1 MPFVRAAHGRTHKR
15 VVLVVGAQMG
25 KTEGILDLI
34 GERLD
39 SSPVPI
45 IYVGPSQQFIREQF
59 EPRIMDLLDEAPALS
74 RKVGRGQ
81 KNKKTRKV
89 ISGVPLRLAHGGSS
103 TALKSDPFG
112 MALTDEADELLAN
125 VRKAGNPIE
134 LIDLRGSTYGAGFV
148 HAIVSTPSEGPADVT
163 VDADSGLEFWA
174 NTDRNEVASTIWQL
188 WLSGTRYHWS
198 WPCPHCGE
206 YFIPRFR
213 CLAWDKPKD
222 DAGREQKSTPHMA
235 GKTAHLVC
243 PRNGCVITDD
253 AKAWMNE
260 RGVYVAPGQSV
271 TPDGVVEGLEPE
283 SWTISYWVSGLASP
297 FVSWGERAAAY
308 VNAVRSG
315 DHEQIKVVVNGGF
328 GELYVPGDGDV
339 PEWAE
344 VQKLGETAEA
354 PYHTGQAPE
363 WVQAVTMAVDV
374 QKNRLIFTKRG
385 WGAYGTSCLIEA
397 GEIFGDTSE
406 EHIWNDLAS
415 EMTEYV
421 YGMPIRL
428 VLIDS
433 GFRPG
438 KKDAVP
444 DHRVYEFCRRFPNLA
459 RATKGSSTPM
469 RKPIVASQIDIKL
482 NGREFK
488 KGLHLLRLDG
498 DHFKSAVH
506 AKVRWPEG
514 APGAF
519 YLPTDVSE
527 DYCMQLVSEARVK
540 TPNGKVK
547 WVQRAREN
555 HFLDIEAM
563 QEAAG
568 MLLNVRTLRGETPQK
583 PRRMRQDGEYAP
595 PETIPDPDNRD
606 RDRRPERRQGW
617 LPRESIWR

>member
-1 MPFVRAAHGRTHKR
+1 M
-15 VVLVVGAQMG
+15 VLVVGAQMG

-39 SSPVPI
+39 TSPVPI

-74 RKVGRGQ
+74 KKVGRGQ

-163 VDADSGLEFWA
+163 VDPESGLEFWV

-213 CLAWDKPKD
+213 CLGWDKPKD
-222 DAGREQKSTPHMA
+222 EQGRELKSTPFMA

-271 TPDGVVEGLEPE
+271 TPDGVVEGIEPE
-283 SWTISYWVSGLASP
+283 SWTVSYWVSGLASP

-315 DHEQIKVVVNGGF
+315 DHEQIKVVINGGF
-328 GELYVPGDGDV
+328 GELYVPGDGEV

-344 VQKLGETAEA
+344 VQKLGETAPEL
-354 PYHTGQAPE
+354 YHTGQIPE

-374 QKNRLIFTKRG
+374 QKNRLVFTKRG
-385 WGAYGTSCLIEA
+385 WGAYGTSCLFEA
-397 GEIFGDTSE
+397 GELYGDTVE
-406 EHIWNDLAS
+406 DQVWNDLAA
-415 EMTEYV
+415 EMTEPV
-421 YGMPIRL
+421 GGMPIRL

-438 KKDAVP
+438 KKNAIP

-459 RATKGSSTPM
+459 RATKGSSTTMP
-469 RKPIVASQIDIKL
+469 KPIKASQIDIKL

-488 KGLHLLRLDG
+488 KGLHLLRLDT

-514 APGAF
+514 APGGF
-519 YLPTDVSE
+519 YLPADVSE

-540 TPNGKVK
+540 TPNGKIR
-547 WVQRAREN
+547 WVQRAKDN
-555 HFLDIEAM
+555 HFLDVEAM
-563 QEAAG
+563 NEAAG
-568 MLLNVRTLRGETPQK
+568 MLLNVRSLRGETPK
-583 PRRMRQDGEYAP
+583 RPRRQQGASDYFAP
-595 PETIPDPDNRD
+595 PDAPEPEKR
-606 RDRRPERRQGW
+606 RHEQRPERRQGW

>member
-1 MPFVRAAHGRTHKR
+1 
-15 VVLVVGAQMG
+15 
-25 KTEGILDLI
+25 
-34 GERLD
+34 
-39 SSPVPI
+39 
-45 IYVGPSQQFIREQF
+45 
-59 EPRIMDLLDEAPALS
+59 
-74 RKVGRGQ
+74 
-81 KNKKTRKV
+81 
-89 ISGVPLRLAHGGSS
+89 
-103 TALKSDPFG
+103 
-112 MALTDEADELLAN
+112 
-125 VRKAGNPIE
+125 
-134 LIDLRGSTYGAGFV
+134 
-148 HAIVSTPSEGPADVT
+148 
-163 VDADSGLEFWA
+163 
-174 NTDRNEVASTIWQL
+174 
-188 WLSGTRYHWS
+188 
-198 WPCPHCGE
+198 
-206 YFIPRFR
+206 
-213 CLAWDKPKD
+213 
-222 DAGREQKSTPHMA
+222 
-235 GKTAHLVC
+235 
-243 PRNGCVITDD
+243 
-253 AKAWMNE
+253 
-260 RGVYVAPGQSV
+260 
-271 TPDGVVEGLEPE
+271 
-283 SWTISYWVSGLASP
+283 
-297 FVSWGERAAAY
+297 
-308 VNAVRSG
+308 
-315 DHEQIKVVVNGGF
+315 
-328 GELYVPGDGDV
+328 
-339 PEWAE
+339 
-344 VQKLGETAEA
+344 
-354 PYHTGQAPE
+354 
-363 WVQAVTMAVDV
+363 MAVDV